1 MTENKDYYNNED
13 EEIDIGGLFFYV
25 CRHWRSLILLLII
38 GAALGCLFSIVKMN
52 QSKKQ
57 AAAGTTEI
65 KLEPNRKAVVDE
77 YGEYLQLLEKTSAR
91 TDDSV
96 ILNMDPS
103 AVYTGSLSYFVSCKN
118 DDIDRIGA
126 LAESIIYRDG
136 NIERLHEASGIDCS
150 LSAFEELITASFYKS
165 GEETP
170 GDIYI
175 AMENDEINEDS
186 NIAFGL
192 TQGGCFNFSI
202 KAPTENAAKAVLAEM
217 DDIVNTALKKY
228 SENYEGMSF
237 VQLKN
242 HIDFGYSKYVAT
254 VQRDFA
260 KEKKEYTDVI
270 NSYGK
275 DLTEEERA
283 YYKNKFK
290 AKPSGN
296 SSAKKSGE
304 DFSLKWPII
313 GAAALFFICAV
324 WHAFKYLINDRIKNE
339 EDLGALYGLK
349 VLGSVRLTDEG
360 KTGLDRLIDRLDS
373 SRSVEPVNEEYLN
386 SLIQG
391 LDAKSIALVEATASD
406 TEKETA
412 ARLAAGDSRLVDAG
426 CMLNDNS
433 FVSKLM
439 GCDGIIIVAGLG
451 MVRHQEM
458 VRMLELAQKFGK
470 PVLGVVVVR

>member
-57 AAAGTTEI
+57 AATGAVEI

-91 TDDSV
+91 ADDSV

-103 AVYTGSLSYFVSCKN
+103 AVYTGALSYFVSCKN

-136 NIERLHEASGIDCS
+136 NLESLHEVSGIDCS
-150 LSAFEELITASFYKS
+150 LSAFEELITADFYK
-165 GEETP
+165 GGTKIP
-170 GDIYI
+170 GNPYI
-175 AMENDEINEDS
+175 TFKNNGIGEDS
-186 NIAFGL
+186 NIALNVGN
-192 TQGGCFNFSI
+192 GGCFEFTI
-202 KAPTENAAKAVLAEM
+202 IAPTENAAKAVLAEM

-242 HIDFGYSKYVAT
+242 HIDFGYSKDVAT

-270 NSYGK
+270 NSYGSN
-275 DLTEEERA
+275 LTEEEKT
-283 YYKNKFK
+283 YYKRK
-290 AKPSGN
+290 AEPEGSNIEAIETAESK
-296 SSAKKSGE
+296 
-304 DFSLKWPII
+304 FSLKWPII
-313 GAAALFFICAV
+313 GAAVLFFICAV